1 MLSFLLSLEQDPLA
15 ALVAVAPGLSTAAR
29 RVRAPPPAARPAMLP
44 ALRSAATAHGPPAHD
59 ALCCAPRGA
68 ARHDPR

>member
-29 RVRAPPPAARPAMLP
+29 RVRAPPPGSAPGHAACPAVG
-44 ALRSAATAHGPPAHD
+44 SHGPWP
-59 ALCCAPRGA
+59 PRA
-68 ARHDPR
+68 